1 LVDAKAAVTKST
13 EAHEAYKGPTRNLL
27 LEARVELTKLSG
39 RASQCEKKLKASTE
53 AVRTA
58 HTAVVKAATQQARKA
73 LQAAARKLSSSFDQ
87 LFDEVSGGKDQI
99 TQAGFSKFVKKLP
112 DAALTEEQVSL
123 IFQEYGP
130 DLKRSGFAKALQEFF
145 SCIKPTAITEKL
157 SIEGSATLRK
167 LEQGE
172 VFEVLEGPSEDAA
185 SKVSRVRGR
194 ALKDGVTGWVSVR
207 SNHGVT
213 FLKPTEKPFLR
224 VAKETVM
231 HKQFDTA
238 SPEVTKLQQDE
249 VLEFLEGPREE
260 AVGSEVILKGSVSTD
275 GAVGWITLKDAKGT
289 IFASLSNSLYVCKS
303 TIAMTDNF
311 DIRACKVVRK
321 VDIGEALEM
330 IGGQSEKEDSK
341 IEIKRL
347 QFRAMRDGKEGW
359 VTLKGNQGT
368 VFAEASKTHY
378 IVAKDLDLREGVA
391 KDSTVIR
398 QLKAGEAFEGKEE
411 PQEEKPDAKLGVC
424 TRALSNSKQGWILF
438 TPCPNAPLL
447 PHNG

>member
-1 LVDAKAAVTKST
+1 
-13 EAHEAYKGPTRNLL
+13 
-27 LEARVELTKLSG
+27 
-39 RASQCEKKLKASTE
+39 
-53 AVRTA
+53 
-58 HTAVVKAATQQARKA
+58 
-73 LQAAARKLSSSFDQ
+73 
-87 LFDEVSGGKDQI
+87 
-99 TQAGFSKFVKKLP
+99 
-112 DAALTEEQVSL
+112 VSL

-249 VLEFLEGPREE
+249 VLELLEGPREE

-289 IFASLSNSLYVCKS
+289 IFASLSKSLYVCKS

-438 TPCPNAPLL
+438 TPGPNAPLR
-447 PHNG
+447 PHKG